1 MKWIKNVLKTL
12 LTFIDVKCISA
23 RKCHFRHTLDG
34 AAKYPNTVD
43 WVWEKERKL
52 TKKSLSEW
60 AKEVSENR
68 ESERKRGK
76 STTESKEFIERA
88 YFVKE

>member
-1 MKWIKNVLKTL
+1 
-12 LTFIDVKCISA
+12 
-23 RKCHFRHTLDG
+23 
-34 AAKYPNTVD
+34 
-43 WVWEKERKL
+43 
-52 TKKSLSEW
+52 
-60 AKEVSENR
+60 VSENR